1 MDHPQVRRRRPA
13 RRAAALGGVV
23 TAAAVTLSAFAPAA
37 SADPVDVKYGGCVS
51 TDPAVAAAPADYTT
65 TVTLTPQ
72 GTGFQVGKAITITWH
87 YSISTAPPP
96 TGIPIP
102 HAATAKAK
110 ILIGGAATTTVTT
123 GSSALF
129 PPAPVAAGKTF
140 QIPDMTATF
149 TPQAAGTYTLTPGD
163 NEQDPI
169 VPGLVIT
176 CKASGAK
183 TAATI
188 TVAAGSGGSTSSSTA
203 TSGSGTTS
211 TSPATPGSST
221 STLST
226 LPHTGFDGRWMFG
239 VAGLAAVLGGG
250 GLAAGRRRRGSHG

>member
-1 MDHPQVRRRRPA
+1 MDHPEARRRRST
-13 RRAAALGGVV
+13 RRVTALGGAV
-23 TAAAVTLSAFAPAA
+23 AAAVVTLAAFAPTA
-37 SADPVDVKYGGCVS
+37 SADPVEVKYGGCVS

-72 GTGFQVGKAITITWH
+72 GTSFQVGKAITITWH
-87 YSISTAPPP
+87 YSISTAPGP

-102 HAATAKAK
+102 NAASAKAK

-149 TPQAAGTYTLTPGD
+149 TPRAAGTYTLTPGD

-188 TVAAGSGGSTSSSTA
+188 TVAAGSAGGGSTST
-203 TSGSGTTS
+203 TGTGTS
-211 TSPATPGSST
+211 TSPATSAAATTTT
-221 STLST
+221 STIST
-226 LPHTGFDGRWMFG
+226 LPHTGFDGRWLAG
-239 VAGLAAVLGGG
+239 AAGLAAVLGGG
-250 GLAAGRRRRGSHG
+250 GLAATRRRRGSHG